1 MAMYLF
7 KKKVSMHCSEGVNF
21 REHLY
26 VPEIS
31 EHTGEP
37 QHERE
42 DHNHVLKRIAGS
54 LRKGHI
60 PNVDVQA
67 FVKAMHDPNTG
78 LTYTALTG
86 KRKQSVGDAE
96 KLLSPAVGKWL
107 RANSFLSE
115 ARFVEVVSNWHKAS
129 DGRGLS
135 EAERE
140 KNNLAMLDYLL
151 EDWMPWF
158 RDERDYSTLD
168 VNRYCTMSIS
178 TCFHTVHVWCS
189 TIYAMLGTV
198 KLIKYNLFL
207 NLDLFRELE
216 DLPEKLWLH

>member
-21 REHLY
+21 REYLY
-26 VPEIS
+26 VPEV
-31 EHTGEP
+31 GEP
-37 QHERE
+37 QNDRE

-67 FVKAMHDPNTG
+67 FVKAMHDPKSG

-96 KLLSPAVGKWL
+96 KLLSPAVGRWL
-107 RANSFLSE
+107 RTNGFLSE

-135 EAERE
+135 EEERKK
-140 KNNLAMLDYLL
+140 KNQAMLDYLL
-151 EDWMPWF
+151 EDWMPCF
-158 RDERDYSTLD
+158 KDERDYSTLD
-168 VNRYCTMSIS
+168 VNRY
-178 TCFHTVHVWCS
+178 
-189 TIYAMLGTV
+189 
-198 KLIKYNLFL
+198 N
-207 NLDLFRELE
+207 
-216 DLPEKLWLH
+216 

>member
-7 KKKVSMHCSEGVNF
+7 KKKVSTHCSEGVNF

-26 VPEIS
+26 VPEVS
-31 EHTGEP
+31 ERTGEP
-37 QHERE
+37 QHEPE

-67 FVKAMHDPNTG
+67 FVKAMHDPTTG

-107 RANSFLSE
+107 KANNFLSE
-115 ARFVEVVSNWHKAS
+115 AKFVEVVSNWHKAS

-140 KNNLAMLDYLL
+140 RYNLAMLDYLL

-168 VNRYCTMSIS
+168 VNRYNEHI
-178 TCFHTVHVWCS
+178 
-189 TIYAMLGTV
+189 MLPL
-198 KLIKYNLFL
+198 K
-207 NLDLFRELE
+207 E
-216 DLPEKLWLH
+216 H

>member
-1 MAMYLF
+1 MYLF
-7 KKKVSMHCSEGVNF
+7 KKKVSMYCSEGVNF
-21 REHLY
+21 KEHLY
-26 VPEIS
+26 VPEVS
-31 EHTGEP
+31 ECTGEP

-67 FVKAMHDPNTG
+67 FVKAMHDPTTG

-107 RANSFLSE
+107 NANGFLSE

-140 KNNLAMLDYLL
+140 KYNLAMLDYLL

-158 RDERDYSTLD
+158 RDQRDYSTLD
-168 VNRYCTMSIS
+168 VNRYNGHIYLFPPKNIDHSVHDCILKYYIHLVTVELIINT
-178 TCFHTVHVWCS
+178 TCF
-189 TIYAMLGTV
+189 
-198 KLIKYNLFL
+198 
-207 NLDLFRELE
+207 
-216 DLPEKLWLH
+216 